1 MTPKPTNQPTQT
13 PRYPAYLTA
22 PLVFCTA
29 PRPDYVKVKLLYR
42 SIRNFCFVLVSF
54 CALVFCSC
62 FFWEIPLGS
71 GRYVETYERNKAR
84 TKKNKK
90 NKNSKRIR
98 RSSQKMPQG
107 TEKIKIIKNNKK
119 KKRELRLSHL
129 SHATRYSGSGTAR
142 LLPMQCNTIS
152 YHIISWYSFYI

>member
-1 MTPKPTNQPTQT
+1 MPLVT
-13 PRYPAYLTA
+13 RLTLLP

-42 SIRNFCFVLVSF
+42 SIRNFCFFLVFF
-54 CALVFCSC
+54 CALVFCCC

-71 GRYVETYERNKAR
+71 GRYVDTNERNKAR
-84 TKKNKK
+84 TKRTKK

-107 TEKIKIIKNNKK
+107 TEKIKLKIKKA
-119 KKRELRLSHL
+119 RASLESPQSRDTLFRLGNCPLASN
-129 SHATRYSGSGTAR
+129 A
-142 LLPMQCNTIS
+142 M
-152 YHIISWYSFYI
+152 